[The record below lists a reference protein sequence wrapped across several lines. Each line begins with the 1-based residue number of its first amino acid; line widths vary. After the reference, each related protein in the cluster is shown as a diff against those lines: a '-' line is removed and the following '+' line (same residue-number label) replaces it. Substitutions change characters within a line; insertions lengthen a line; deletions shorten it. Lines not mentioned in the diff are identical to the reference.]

1 MMADVV
7 ELKTDGELAA
17 MREAGRVV
25 ARILARS
32 QELAAPGVSLLDLDV
47 AARDVLADAGA
58 TSPFLGYQ
66 PGNVTFAFPAVI
78 CASVNDVALHGIPD
92 GYRLRDGDLVS
103 IDVGATLD
111 GWTGDAA
118 VSFVVGTA
126 SDDDATLVRTTRE
139 ALEAGIAAAVVG
151 ARLGDV
157 CSTIG
162 RIAQLA
168 GYGVNTD
175 FGGHGIGRT
184 MHEEP
189 AIPNDGPAGRGMV
202 LRHGLTIAIEP
213 WFMAGGLDT
222 YSVDDDGWTLRTGDG
237 SRAAHCEHTVAV
249 TDEGPRILTLP

>member
-7 ELKTDGELAA
+7 DLKTGGELAA
-17 MREAGRVV
+17 MRGAGRVV
-25 ARILARS
+25 ARVLARTE
-32 QELAAPGVSLLDLDV
+32 ELAAPGVTLLDLDA
-47 AARDVLADAGA
+47 AAREVLAEAGA
-58 TSPFLGYQ
+58 TSPFLGYR
-66 PGNVTFAFPAVI
+66 PGNVAFAFPAVI

-103 IDVGATLD
+103 IDVGATLE

-126 SDDDATLVRTTRE
+126 SPQDLALVEVTRR
-139 ALEAGIAAAVVG
+139 ALDAGIAAAVVG

-162 RIAQLA
+162 RIARES

-184 MHEEP
+184 MHEDP
-189 AIPNDGPAGRGMV
+189 SIPNDGPAGRGMR
-202 LRHGLTIAIEP
+202 LRHGLTLAIEP

-237 SRAAHCEHTVAV
+237 SRAAHCEHTVAI
-249 TDEGPRILTLP
+249 TDDGPQVLTLP